1 MIPPAM
7 TAHSHRVGLA
17 YDPDLARRLLAEAGF
32 PEGRGLPQLLMPARV
47 PQAGES
53 LARQWREALGVET
66 RVVPLGAGVYQ
77 GSDAHAVLDGWI
89 ADYPDPQNFL
99 EALHAI
105 PALHVLRDERV
116 EELLGQARALRDRR
130 ARISLYEDVEHIWI
144 TEQAAVLP
152 LDYFRQ
158 YALRRSWVEGYWV
171 NACIAAPFD
180 VVRIQRPVKGDSA
193 TTV

>member
-1 MIPPAM
+1 
-7 TAHSHRVGLA
+7 
-17 YDPDLARRLLAEAGF
+17 
-32 PEGRGLPQLLMPARV
+32 MPARIV
-47 PQAGES
+47 QAGES
-53 LARQWREALGVET
+53 VAKQWRETLGVET
-66 RVVPLGAGVYQ
+66 RVVPLGPGVYR

-116 EELLGQARALRDRR
+116 EELLGHARALRGRR

-171 NACIAAPFD
+171 NACITAPFD
-180 VVRIQRPVKGDSA
+180 GVRIQRPVGSGSPK
-193 TTV
+193 TV